1 MRRLVYYLFWSC
13 VHYSL
18 DSQQLSLLDI
28 HTGIIARRYSGQ
40 IQDRHV
46 IRSCFG
52 GIDGN
57 FVVSGSEGENKN
69 VILSCVFLTSS
80 LDGNVYIWHR
90 DTGVLLE
97 VLTGH
102 GEGSVN
108 AVAWNPTN
116 ERMFASCSDDHSI
129 RIWEPAPSGVTPLQ
143 SPMMGHP
150 LPHPFVEKGKGK
162 TRQRLDSNGVE
173 PVDAARL

>member
-1 MRRLVYYLFWSC
+1 MFFFFN
-13 VHYSL
+13 
-18 DSQQLSLLDI
+18 
-28 HTGIIARRYSGQ
+28 
-40 IQDRHV
+40 IQV
-46 IRSCFG
+46 LPKKKL
-52 GIDGN
+52 GN
-57 FVVSGSEGENKN
+57 
-69 VILSCVFLTSS
+69 

-90 DTGVLLE
+90 ETGFLLE

-129 RIWEPAPSGVTPLQ
+129 RIWEPAPSAALLH
-143 SPMMGHP
+143 SPGMDHP
-150 LPHPFVEKGKGK
+150 LPHPLLEKGKGK

-173 PVDAARL
+173 PPDVVRL

>member
-1 MRRLVYYLFWSC
+1 MVSQEIYLW
-13 VHYSL
+13 
-18 DSQQLSLLDI
+18 DI
-28 HTGIIARRYSGQ
+28 HTGRIARKYSGQ
-40 IQDRHV
+40 SQVRHV

-57 FVVSGSEGENKN
+57 FVVSGSEGENKS
-69 VILSCVFLTSS
+69 VYFSVVCSFFLISKFCQKKLGN

-90 DTGVLLE
+90 ETGFLLE

-129 RIWEPAPSGVTPLQ
+129 RIWEPAPSSVALLQ
-143 SPMMGHP
+143 SPMMDHP
-150 LPHPFVEKGKGK
+150 LPHPFHEKGKGK
-162 TRQRLDSNGVE
+162 TRQRMDSNGVE
-173 PVDAARL
+173 PPDVVRL